1 MSEVLSGRS
10 PWLWLVSGIAMI
22 LAIGFGI
29 FDDDDGFGD
38 FDEFVAS
45 SSIDG
50 GGRSGQIDSD
60 LQDAIDS
67 IIGDALGGSFDLDG
81 YEPPSFGIATNREE
95 IRVTDSLVVLD
106 TLSIQEMLDGDGYGS
121 TSAALRAEGGR
132 EREGILLEDLL
143 DKAGAGD
150 WNTVVLTDFA
160 GLIASVTR
168 ETWEEDS
175 EQYLLYWSNDDDPGP
190 TLSFSDPG
198 GFGGRLVDVVQITVV
213 D

>member
-10 PWLWLVSGIAMI
+10 PWLWLGSGIAMI
-22 LAIGFGI
+22 VAIGFGI
-29 FDDDDGFGD
+29 FDDDEGFGD
-38 FDEFVAS
+38 FEEFARS
-45 SSIDG
+45 SSFEDG
-50 GGRSGQIDSD
+50 GSTTIDSD

-67 IIGDALGGSFDLDG
+67 IIGDAFGDDFDLDD
-81 YEPPSFGIATNREE
+81 YKPPSFGVATNREE
-95 IRVTDSLVVLD
+95 IRVTTSTEVID
-106 TLSIQEMLDGDGYGS
+106 TLSIQDMLDGNGYGS
-121 TSAALRAEGGR
+121 TSAALTAEGGR

-175 EQYLLYWSNDDDPGP
+175 EQYLLYWSNDDDPSP